1 MIIIVRIVF
10 VEYND
15 INLDFDVCGDD
26 HGDDHD
32 QIVSWGK
39 LSDNREYFTPEYFP
53 MSTNDISLPP
63 RPIEQLKSINLLGKR
78 EKNYKEVYGVLLF

>member
-26 HGDDHD
+26 HD

-39 LSDNREYFTPEYFP
+39 LSDNREYFTLGDFP
-53 MSTNDISLPP
+53 MSTNDFTTKIMETTLMIVGCGSGTGWGTLDPGGAVVP
-63 RPIEQLKSINLLGKR
+63 
-78 EKNYKEVYGVLLF
+78 

>member
-15 INLDFDVCGDD
+15 INLDFDVC
-26 HGDDHD
+26 GDDHD

-53 MSTNDISLPP
+53 MSTNDISQ
-63 RPIEQLKSINLLGKR
+63 RR
-78 EKNYKEVYGVLLF
+78 FWR